1 MAWEDRTPAQQA
13 QADQKAA
20 AYRDSDDDKTYR
32 VTTANGTRLVVQ
44 GINSARAV
52 AGKDGT
58 ITELK
63 D

>member
-1 MAWEDRTPAQQA
+1 MAWEDRSPAEQA
-13 QADQKAA
+13 QADQEAA
-20 AYRDSDDDKTYR
+20 GYRDSDDNKTYR
-32 VTTANGTRLVVQ
+32 VVTANGTRLVVQ

-58 ITELK
+58 ITEQK